1 MATRDVADEIAEG
14 CLMGRARVLTR
25 VLTGIYDEALRP
37 FGIQG
42 SQLNL
47 LVVVAK
53 MGPVRRAEIGKLIHL
68 ERSTLTRNLQVMLTN
83 GWIEEVMDDADGRG
97 LPLQATVKGRRL
109 LEELGPAWR
118 GAQRKARKL
127 LGEDG
132 ARLLVDVSGAL
143 IGGQG

>member
-1 MATRDVADEIAEG
+1 MAIRDVADEIAEG

-68 ERSTLTRNLQVMLTN
+68 ERSTLTRNLQVMLSN

-97 LPLQATVKGRRL
+97 LPLQVTLKGRHL
-109 LEELGPAWR
+109 LESLGPAWK

-132 ARLLVDVSGAL
+132 TRLLIDVSGAL